1 MLNWSF
7 DENGRFR
14 IERVVLSDLDCALK
28 LKGTKLLDHR
38 IGNVMWR
45 SPEGQMGKGIGKPSE
60 VFSFGLVSELYSGK
74 EATANRCL
82 QCLYT
87 ITGVE
92 TLHPDFEQL
101 KKEGTEPEQV
111 ILYKLISI
119 FGPLPPELSK
129 HVDDEYWGEL
139 LTALSQVVAD
149 EDPSGLFEQW
159 AENVFPNLDPETKRV
174 ISRMTNLDPKKR
186 ATMDQILED
195 PWWNELRIVNS
206 NDGPPIH
213 D

>member
-1 MLNWSF
+1 MKPNNVMLNWSH

-28 LKGTKLLDHR
+28 LKGAKLLDHR

-60 VFSFGLVSELYSGK
+60 VFSFGLVVSELCSGK
-74 EATANRCL
+74 KATAKRCL

-92 TLHPDFEQL
+92 TLHADFEQL

-111 ILYKLISI
+111 ILYKLLSI
-119 FGPLPPELSK
+119 FGPLPPELIT

-139 LTALSQVVAD
+139 LTALSQAVAD

-159 AENVFPNLDPETKRV
+159 EENVFPNLDPETKRV
-174 ISRMTNLDPKKR
+174 VSRMTNLDPKKR

-195 PWWNELRIVNS
+195 PWWK
-206 NDGPPIH
+206 
-213 D
+213 

>member
-1 MLNWSF
+1 MLNWSL

-28 LKGTKLLDHR
+28 LKGEKLLNHR
-38 IGNVMWR
+38 IGNFMWR
-45 SPEGQMGKGIGKPSE
+45 SPEGQIGKGIGKPSE
-60 VFSFGLVSELYSGK
+60 VFSFGLVVSELYPGK
-74 EATANRCL
+74 KTLAKHYI

-111 ILYKLISI
+111 ILYKLLSI
-119 FGPLPPELSK
+119 FGPLPPGLIT

-139 LTALSQVVAD
+139 LRTLSLVVAG
-149 EDPSGLFEQW
+149 EDPSGHFEQW
-159 AENVFPNLDPETKRV
+159 EENVLPNLDSEAKRV

-186 ATMDQILED
+186 ATMDQILQD
-195 PWWNELRIVNS
+195 PWWK
-206 NDGPPIH
+206 
-213 D
+213 

>member
-1 MLNWSF
+1 MLNWSL

-14 IERVVLSDLDCALK
+14 IKRVVLSDLDCALK
-28 LKGTKLLDHR
+28 LKGEKLLDHR
-38 IGNVMWR
+38 MGNVMWR
-45 SPEGQMGKGIGKPSE
+45 SPEGQVGKGIGKPSE
-60 VFSFGLVSELYSGK
+60 VFSFGLVVSELCFGRK
-74 EATANRCL
+74 AIAKRCL

-111 ILYKLISI
+111 ILYKLLSI
-119 FGPLPPELSK
+119 FGPLPPELIT
-129 HVDDEYWGEL
+129 HVNDEYWGEL
-139 LTALSQVVAD
+139 LTAFSQVVAD
-149 EDPSGLFEQW
+149 EDPSGHFEDW
-159 AENVFPNLDPETKRV
+159 EESVFPNLDPETKRV

-195 PWWNELRIVNS
+195 LWWK
-206 NDGPPIH
+206 
-213 D
+213 